1 METYYSRHKEKVI
14 ERQKKYNQDHKD
26 EIKQYQQQYWLTVK
40 KAKVQATRQP
50 KPKKPKTPKPK
61 KVKPPVLPS
70 PESIIESIREPE
82 PIIESNIT
90 YINRPI
96 IVSFD

>member
-1 METYYSRHKEKVI
+1 METYYSRHKEKVL

-26 EIKQYQQQYWLTVK
+26 QIKQYQQQYWLTVK

-70 PESIIESIREPE
+70 PESIIESIKEPE

-90 YINRPI
+90 YINKPI

>member
-1 METYYSRHKEKVI
+1 METYYSRHKEKVL

-26 EIKQYQQQYWLTVK
+26 KIKQYQQQYWLTVK

-50 KPKKPKTPKPK
+50 KPRKPRIPKPK